1 MAFLSN
7 KEGCSISCSRH
18 PGEPVQRY
26 CRDCRELLCF
36 SCVSNRD
43 YYKVHCHHDVISYKN
58 YMYER
63 ERETRKLLLRLKT
76 LQRRIECCSRQLAR
90 YKKEFDASYNESEE
104 NLESFEIVRESMK
117 KWKNDLLEDLDG
129 KKSEQVKIID
139 EAISSTKRGVI
150 ADKNVAVKL
159 PKVSVC
165 LPLQRKMRKTIL
177 ELVPKLPSDLVR
189 GSSDDAMPHM
199 HAFDEMD
206 SSSSV
211 TQKMQLP
218 VAKLSSDPPTSSFI
232 LPAKKNDSMEQL
244 YTSNSSVEKNLFSLA
259 SDANTVKIDDTA
271 KESDALQPE
280 LNECITNCKQEAETT
295 TGAPD
300 EAIEEKCGNEF
311 KTVPTEVTEVIAEQ
325 GKDEQH
331 TPFPEDEGTTAPEDD
346 DYTEPAAVESKNQE
360 LPIVA
365 PPPPLPPPRNPIR
378 RSKSAVSSQVYISPN
393 SVLLSSSQPNKECDY
408 KSYLILEAQT
418 EAEPLIPPPL
428 PPPRSIL
435 PKTSIRSSST
445 ISESNLSASLLAMPR
460 HSDTHSEAYDKLL
473 PEGST
478 TKVDSTVIY
487 DNIDST
493 VTVPIEVVLPAQ
505 IILASCF
512 ADTPYE
518 NVCLYDVC
526 VSPNGYIIF
535 SDKSN
540 CCLRCMLG
548 TNEGCKTITKQFKE
562 DLQPRSLAFDNC
574 DQRILMSTSQG
585 LYQVKCSS
593 HLSNMKEK
601 RLSKDTMPLS
611 LACSSVSVYK
621 KKIQSLMYVTLWP
634 FNGESCAY
642 QLDANGQFESRIS
655 SPDISDKKPHGIDYM
670 REYLVVT
677 CLHDG
682 TVAKISHRG
691 DSLWDSSVDAR
702 RPGILKHPFGVAI
715 LPRTEYIAVT
725 ELEAHRVSIF
735 SDEGKLI
742 QRVGGKGSE
751 RGMFDSPRGIA
762 VRLAKELVVVDCGN
776 KRIQIFSLSSFNLL
790 TFHTS
795 SPVHVDGATATGYA
809 INPVENV
816 SYCNRPVD
824 FRLRLY

>member
-1 MAFLSN
+1 
-7 KEGCSISCSRH
+7 
-18 PGEPVQRY
+18 
-26 CRDCRELLCF
+26 
-36 SCVSNRD
+36 
-43 YYKVHCHHDVISYKN
+43 
-58 YMYER
+58 
-63 ERETRKLLLRLKT
+63 
-76 LQRRIECCSRQLAR
+76 
-90 YKKEFDASYNESEE
+90 
-104 NLESFEIVRESMK
+104 
-117 KWKNDLLEDLDG
+117 
-129 KKSEQVKIID
+129 
-139 EAISSTKRGVI
+139 
-150 ADKNVAVKL
+150 
-159 PKVSVC
+159 
-165 LPLQRKMRKTIL
+165 
-177 ELVPKLPSDLVR
+177 
-189 GSSDDAMPHM
+189 
-199 HAFDEMD
+199 
-206 SSSSV
+206 
-211 TQKMQLP
+211 
-218 VAKLSSDPPTSSFI
+218 
-232 LPAKKNDSMEQL
+232 MEQL
-244 YTSNSSVEKNLFSLA
+244 PENSSNTSNSSVEENLFSLA
-259 SDANTVKIDDTA
+259 SDANTVKIDDTT

-300 EAIEEKCGNEF
+300 EAIEEKGGNEF

-360 LPIVA
+360 LSIVA

-393 SVLLSSSQPNKECDY
+393 FVLLSSSQPNKECDY
-408 KSYLILEAQT
+408 KNYLILEAQT
-418 EAEPLIPPPL
+418 EAKPLIPPPF

-435 PKTSIRSSST
+435 PKTSICSSST
-445 ISESNLSASLLAMPR
+445 MSESNLSASLLAMPKY
-460 HSDTHSEAYDKLL
+460 SDTHSEAYDKLL

-487 DNIDST
+487 DNIDSA
-493 VTVPIEVVLPAQ
+493 VTIPIEVVLPEQ

-776 KRIQIFSLSSFNLL
+776 KRIQIFSLSSLNLP

-809 INPVENV
+809 VENV
-816 SYCNRPVD
+816 SYCKRPD
-824 FRLRLY
+824 KLLSMTQ

>member
-1 MAFLSN
+1 
-7 KEGCSISCSRH
+7 
-18 PGEPVQRY
+18 
-26 CRDCRELLCF
+26 
-36 SCVSNRD
+36 
-43 YYKVHCHHDVISYKN
+43 
-58 YMYER
+58 
-63 ERETRKLLLRLKT
+63 
-76 LQRRIECCSRQLAR
+76 
-90 YKKEFDASYNESEE
+90 
-104 NLESFEIVRESMK
+104 MK

-129 KKSEQVKIID
+129 KKSEQVKIIN

-150 ADKNVAVKL
+150 ANKNVAVKL

-165 LPLQRKMRKTIL
+165 LPMQRKMRETIL

-189 GSSDDAMPHM
+189 GSSDYGPKRRTKWFRAVNDAMPHM
-199 HAFDEMD
+199 HSVDLKHSHFHHVRSYSSASSSAFDEID
-206 SSSSV
+206 SSSSTDCDF
-211 TQKMQLP
+211 TQRVPLP
-218 VAKLSSDPPTSSFI
+218 LAELSSDPPTSSFI
-232 LPAKKNDSMEQL
+232 RPDDNSCSKLRAKKNDSVKQL
-244 YTSNSSVEKNLFSLA
+244 PEYPSNTSNSSVEENLFSLA
-259 SDANTVKIDDTA
+259 SGANTVKIDDTA

-300 EAIEEKCGNEF
+300 GAIEEKGGNEF
-311 KTVPTEVTEVIAEQ
+311 KTVPTEITEVIAEQ

-331 TPFPEDEGTTAPEDD
+331 TPFPEDEGTTAPEED
-346 DYTEPAAVESKNQE
+346 DYAEPAAVESKNQE

-408 KSYLILEAQT
+408 KNYLILEAQT
-418 EAEPLIPPPL
+418 EAKPLIPPPL
-428 PPPRSIL
+428 PPPRPRSIL
-435 PKTSIRSSST
+435 PKTSICSSST
-445 ISESNLSASLLAMPR
+445 ISESNLSASLLAMPKY
-460 HSDTHSEAYDKLL
+460 SDTHSEAYDKLL

-487 DNIDST
+487 DNIDSAIT
-493 VTVPIEVVLPAQ
+493 IPIEVVLPEQ

-540 CCLRCMLG
+540 CCLRCILG

-562 DLQPRSLAFDNC
+562 DLQPRSLAFDSC
-574 DQRILMSTSQG
+574 DHRILMSTSQG

-593 HLSNMKEK
+593 HFSNMKEK

-611 LACSSVSVYK
+611 LACSSVSVYN

-677 CLHDG
+677 CLRDG

-702 RPGILKHPFGVAI
+702 CPGILKHPFGVAI

-742 QRVGGKGSE
+742 QRVGGKGTE

-776 KRIQIFSLSSFNLL
+776 KRIQIFSLSSLNLP

-795 SPVHVDGATATGYA
+795 SPVHTDGATATGYA
-809 INPVENV
+809 VENV
-816 SYCNRPVD
+816 SYCKRPEKL
-824 FRLRLY
+824 FSMTR